1 MEKDGSIWE
10 NFSADTEIT
19 LDQLIQLSALKTYQ
33 DLYHL
38 DRYRNEI
45 IALEGCGEKSYENLI
60 ASINESRNTTFVR
73 FVAAM
78 DILLIGRTAC
88 TWDKGYSK

>member
-1 MEKDGSIWE
+1 MEYIGKPPDNSSDGQSIY
-10 NFSADTEIT
+10 I
-19 LDQLIQLSALKTYQ
+19 LKLALKTYQ